1 MKKRYFVKVDCKD
14 DYAKIF
20 EIASKRSFEWQNK
33 EYLDDLL
40 QAKNPTLWLVEIKWR
55 ERKLQLITSI
65 IGCASI
71 CTRYRDSILNVKDVE
86 YLFSVRPNMT
96 FEAAKYVE
104 VAKKRYKYACVED
117 SDNGILVVAQ
127 TIDDRCSTME
137 SAMRYYFNYFN
148 AERLKSALQRI
159 TNEDIETALVQLFY
173 KFTHVETWF
182 DAEEFEEFCK
192 QNDIKYR
199 KSIEVLFDDVVLVVS
214 DY

>member
-14 DYAKIF
+14 DYKKIF
-20 EIASKRSFEWQNK
+20 DIASKYSFKWENK

-86 YLFSVRPNMT
+86 YLFSARPNIT
-96 FEAAKYVE
+96 SGLAKYVE
-104 VAKKRYKYACVED
+104 VAKKSYKYACVED
-117 SDNGILVVAQ
+117 CDNGFWVVAQ

-137 SAMRYYFNYFN
+137 SATRYYFNYFN
-148 AERLKSALQRI
+148 AERLKSVLQRI
-159 TNEDIETALVQLFY
+159 TNENIETALVQLFY
-173 KFTHVETWF
+173 KFTNVETWF
-182 DAEEFEEFCK
+182 DAEEFETFCK
-192 QNDIKYR
+192 QNGVKYR
-199 KSIEVLFDDVVLVVS
+199 KSIAVLFEEAVLVVT
-214 DY
+214 D